1 LPASSRAPGPN
12 FVALVALCVVLAAH
26 AADPRKVV
34 RTSYPSEERSFDCTL
49 ESDEFSGTLCENV
62 FDTLLEYDYLARP
75 VKLKP
80 RAAERLPEV
89 SDGGRTY
96 TLRVKPGIYFT
107 PDAAF
112 GGKPR
117 ELVAADYVYTMK
129 RVLDPAVRSQW
140 GFLLEGKIDGADAVV
155 AEAKKTGRFDY
166 DRPVAGLQAVDRYTL
181 RIRLKEADYK
191 LPYILAMPPTAA
203 IAREVAEKYGAGLG
217 EHPVGTGPYALASW
231 TRGHR
236 IVLEANPGY
245 REDYFESEGGD
256 DPRDRAIIEHLRGKR
271 LPLVGRIEMY
281 PIEQPQPRWLA
292 FLDGQHDYIRPM
304 PVEFVDQALPEG
316 KLAPN
321 LARRGIQVRPDEV
334 PWITYT
340 TFNMD
345 DPVVGGYTPEKI
357 ALRRALCLAYPIQ
370 KEIAIIYKHQAVK
383 VDSPIAP
390 GMAGYTGEKSPTLE
404 YDPARAK
411 ALLDMYGYVDRDGD
425 GWREMPDGSPLVIDQ
440 SSTPDSRAQDRNKIW
455 SLAMAGI
462 GIRMT
467 FNNVKQLPD
476 LRREAMAGHVQSFT
490 YGWLADYPDG
500 EDFLQLFWSKSIGAG
515 NYAMFRDA
523 EFDRLYERVKSMPD
537 TPERTE
543 LYRRMVHIVWV
554 YAPWRVNSLIRGAV
568 LIQPWLLGYKKHPF
582 EVEQFRYLDIDL
594 DLQRRARR

>member
-1 LPASSRAPGPN
+1 MSPPRRRGSN
-12 FVALVALCVVLAAH
+12 FAFALLFALIAALAAH
-26 AADPRKVV
+26 AADPRKVI
-34 RTSYPSEERSFDCTL
+34 RTSYPSEERSFDCTR

-80 RAAERLPEV
+80 HAARALPEIT
-89 SDGGRTY
+89 DGGRTY
-96 TLRVKPGIYFT
+96 TLQVRPGIYFT
-107 PDAAF
+107 RDPAF
-112 GGKPR
+112 GGKRR

-129 RVLDPAVRSQW
+129 RLLDPAVRSQW
-140 GFLLEGKIDGADAVV
+140 GFLVEGKFEGADAVV
-155 AEAKKTGRFDY
+155 ADAKKSGRFDY
-166 DRPVAGLQAVDRYTL
+166 DRRIEGLVALDRYTL
-181 RIRLKEADYK
+181 RIRLKEPDYK
-191 LPYILAMPPTAA
+191 LPFILAMPPTAA
-203 IAREVAEKYGAGLG
+203 LAREVAERYGLALG
-217 EHPVGTGPYALASW
+217 EHPVGTGPYRLASW

-236 IVLEANPGY
+236 IVLEANPDY

-256 DPRDRAIIEHLRGKR
+256 DPRDAAIVEHLKGKR

-304 PVEFVDQALPEG
+304 PVEFVDQALPGGE
-316 KLAPN
+316 LAPN
-321 LARRGIQVRPDEV
+321 LARRGMQVRPDEV

-345 DPVVGGYTPEKI
+345 DPVVGGYTPEKV
-357 ALRRALCLAYPIQ
+357 ALRRALCLAYPIE

-390 GMAGYTGEKSPTLE
+390 GMAGYTDEKSPTLE

-411 ALLDMYGYVDRDGD
+411 ALLDMYGYVDRNGD

-440 SSTPDSRAQDRNKIW
+440 SSTPDSRAQDRNKVW
-455 SLAMAGI
+455 SHAMAEI

-476 LRREAMAGHVQSFT
+476 LRQQAMAGQVQSFT
-490 YGWLADYPDG
+490 YGWLADYPDA

-554 YAPWRVNSLIRGAV
+554 YAPWRVNSLIRGSV

-594 DLQRRARR
+594 ERKARG